1 MSETPT
7 LAGPRTQARV
17 SASRPEPGDRPVRA
31 AGSGPRHGQVRARWG
46 PRRAWVPR
54 LQPRLPLPQTCAC
67 HSPPNRLQ
75 KPERRARTPALLAAL
90 ALASLWGAFWGAA
103 GGGLGQRE
111 RGFHFFTR
119 QGPQPRRLLRQ
130 GTSQWTLRKG
140 DRDKRFWKGLN
151 LESAV
156 RPGLGST
163 HALDGS
169 PPARSLCALRAT
181 RPHRSEPAGRRLPSS
196 ARVALCDSRGGRPFS
211 TQGLSTPGLSER
223 LVLGSTLGSQ
233 EP

>member
-31 AGSGPRHGQVRARWG
+31 AGSGPRHSQVRARWG

-75 KPERRARTPALLAAL
+75 KPSGGRGRQPCSQPSLLPLSGERF
-90 ALASLWGAFWGAA
+90 GGAA

-119 QGPQPRRLLRQ
+119 RGPQPRRLLRQ

-140 DRDKRFWKGLN
+140 DRDKRLWKGLN

-181 RPHRSEPAGRRLPSS
+181 RPHGSEPAGRRSPSS
-196 ARVALCDSRGGRPFS
+196 ARVALCHSRGGRPFS

>member
-1 MSETPT
+1 MGAAPSV
-7 LAGPRTQARV
+7 GPAAPALPAPP
-17 SASRPEPGDRPVRA
+17 SNLCLPFSPKPSPEA
-31 AGSGPRHGQVRARWG
+31 EQ
-46 PRRAWVPR
+46 
-54 LQPRLPLPQTCAC
+54 
-67 HSPPNRLQ
+67 
-75 KPERRARTPALLAAL
+75 RARTPALLAAL

-119 QGPQPRRLLRQ
+119 RGPQPRRLLRQ

-181 RPHRSEPAGRRLPSS
+181 RPHGSEPAGCRSPSS
-196 ARVALCDSRGGRPFS
+196 ARVALCDSCGGRSFS